1 MNQSI
6 HATFRISI
14 MLLREPAGAVGLPT
28 ALCRLEPTKY
38 ALVKAALALNLRA
51 GSYINI
57 FYCQQGRAG
66 YYFKKFLAIGIKF
79 WCNVVYSDSSPLGK
93 RHFVVGKRSYAW
105 PVCFVGCP
113 QYSENAED
121 FVNFRVP

>member
-38 ALVKAALALNLRA
+38 GLVKAALALNLRA

-57 FYCQQGRAG
+57 FYSQQGLVG
-66 YYFKKFLAIGIKF
+66 CYFEKFLAIGIKF
-79 WCNVVYSDSSPLGK
+79 WCNVAYSDSSPLGK
-93 RHFVVGKRSYAW
+93 RHFVIGKRSYAR
-105 PVCFVGCP
+105 PVCFVGCA
-113 QYSENAED
+113 QYPENAKYL
-121 FVNFRVP
+121 VNFRIP